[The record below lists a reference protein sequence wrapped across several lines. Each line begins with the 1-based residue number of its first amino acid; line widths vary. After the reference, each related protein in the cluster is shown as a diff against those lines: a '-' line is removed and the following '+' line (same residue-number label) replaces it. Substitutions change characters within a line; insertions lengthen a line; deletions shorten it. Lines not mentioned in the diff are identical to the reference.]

1 MASRT
6 PILHDVI
13 AVIEDIPDQGVKAGW
28 VGTIVEELDEG
39 VFLVEF
45 ADAQGRTLLL
55 PTLSRDVLLV
65 LDAQYAELTPV

>member
-6 PILHDVI
+6 PILYDVV
-13 AVIEDIPDQGVKAGW
+13 AVLQDVPDQGVKAGW
-28 VGTIVEELDEG
+28 VGTIVEELDTG

-55 PTLSRDVLLV
+55 PTLPREVLLV
-65 LDAQYAELTPV
+65 LDTLSAELAPV